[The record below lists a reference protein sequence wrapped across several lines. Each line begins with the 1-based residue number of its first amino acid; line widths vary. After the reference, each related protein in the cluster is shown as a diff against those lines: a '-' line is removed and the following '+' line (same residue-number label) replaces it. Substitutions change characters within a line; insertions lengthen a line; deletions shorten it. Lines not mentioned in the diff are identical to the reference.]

1 MNIESDGLEETVE
14 GDVDE
19 CRDVRTVEMD
29 GGGQG
34 SGRSRVMAGDA
45 RKK

>member
-19 CRDVRTVEMD
+19 CRDVGTVEMD
-29 GGGQG
+29 GGQG